1 MSTILQPSSARY
13 RILLVDDHKIMR
25 DGIKAILSP
34 SPEFQ
39 IAGEAANGPDAVQ
52 FAKSFHPD
60 IVLMDIGITGLNG
73 VEATKEILRFHPDC
87 RVVILSMYDDENTV
101 LGALRAGARGFIL
114 KKASDLDLASAL
126 HIVATGGIYVSPQ
139 VSDNLMLR
147 IQNGNLEMQES
158 HSALAALTPRELQV
172 LRLVAEGNSSKEVAT
187 ALALTEQTVRS
198 YRKAIMR
205 KLGVN
210 TAVALTQL
218 AYTCGLTRLSRPGHR
233 AESRQSAFKFASSG
247 RASIE

>member
-1 MSTILQPSSARY
+1 MSTILQPFSSGY

-25 DGIKAILSP
+25 DGIRAILRP
-34 SPEFQ
+34 NPEFQ
-39 IAGEAANGPDAVQ
+39 IAGEADNGPDAVQ

-73 VEATKEILRFHPDC
+73 VEATTEILRFNPDC
-87 RVVILSMYDDENTV
+87 RVVILSMYDDENSV

-126 HIVATGGIYVSPQ
+126 HVVATGGIYVSPQ

-147 IQNGNLEMQES
+147 IQKGNLEVQQP
-158 HSALAALTPRELQV
+158 HIALAALSPRELQV

-187 ALALTEQTVRS
+187 TLALTEQTVRS
-198 YRKAIMR
+198 YRKTIMR

-218 AYTCGLTRLSRPGHR
+218 AYSCGLTRLPRQGPR
-233 AESRQSAFKFASSG
+233 ADTGQSAFKFASSG
-247 RASIE
+247 R